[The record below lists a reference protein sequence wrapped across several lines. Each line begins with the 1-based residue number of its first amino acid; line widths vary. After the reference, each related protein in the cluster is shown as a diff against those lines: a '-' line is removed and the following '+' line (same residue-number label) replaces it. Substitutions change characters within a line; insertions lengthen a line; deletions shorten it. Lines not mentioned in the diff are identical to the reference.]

1 MISNIKNKYI
11 PYGKHYI
18 DQDDIDAVVD
28 CLQSGVLTQGNYI
41 NKFEKSIAEYV
52 GVKYAV
58 AVSSCTAGLHLA
70 CLAAGVNKDNSVLT
84 SAISFVASASSAS
97 MANANV
103 NFVDVEIETIN
114 MCSKSLETV
123 IKKTPNIKAVI
134 PVHFAGLPCDTKLI
148 SSIAK
153 KHNAVVIE
161 DAAHALGSEYAD
173 GSKVGSCSNSL
184 MTVFSFHPVKMIAA
198 GEGGMITT
206 NDFTVYRKLLR
217 LRSHGITKLD
227 DMFLNK
233 KESKTNTIPNS
244 WYYEMQELGFHYR
257 ITDIQASLGLSQL
270 KKVKE
275 FLSKRKKLADKY
287 YNFLSTVP
295 FCKPA
300 QINKDFSKSAHH
312 IFPVRINFKEAN
324 ISRAQLMKNLLDL
337 GIGTQVHYIPIPM
350 QPYFSSKGHKIN
362 DYPNAWKYYEEALTI
377 PLYYSLSQKDQS
389 YVLSNLKEQLTCN

>member
-1 MISNIKNKYI
+1 MSNYKKKFI
-11 PYGKHYI
+11 PYGKHYV

-41 NKFEKSIAEYV
+41 NKFEKTVAEYV

-70 CLAAGVNKDNSVLT
+70 CLAAGVNKKNAVLT
-84 SAISFVASASSAS
+84 SAISFVASASAAS

-103 NFVDVEIETIN
+103 NFVDIETETIN
-114 MCSKSLETV
+114 MCSKSLEMI
-123 IKKTPNIKAVI
+123 IKKTPNVKAVI
-134 PVHFAGLPCDTKLI
+134 PVHFAGLPCDTELI
-148 SSIAK
+148 SSIAE

-161 DAAHALGSEYAD
+161 DGAHALGSEYAD

-206 NDFTVYRKLLR
+206 NDFKVYRKLLR
-217 LRSHGITKLD
+217 LRSHGITKFD
-227 DMFLNK
+227 DVFFNK
-233 KESKTNTIPNS
+233 KESKTNSLPNN

-257 ITDIQASLGLSQL
+257 ITDIQSSLGSSQL
-270 KKVKE
+270 KKIRK
-275 FLSKRKKLADKY
+275 FLLKRQKLADKY
-287 YNFLSTVP
+287 YDVLSEFP
-295 FCKPA
+295 FCRPA
-300 QINKDFSKSAHH
+300 QNCINFSKSAHH
-312 IFPVRINFKEAN
+312 IFPVRINFKEAK

-350 QPYFSSKGHKIN
+350 QPYFSNQGHKIT
-362 DYPNAWKYYEEALTI
+362 DYPNAMKYYQEALTI
-377 PLYYSLSQKDQS
+377 PLYYSLSEKEQS